1 MSSCITSTP
10 YGSAYLSLELCPAI
24 LTTKF
29 MGHTLRYGWPQNKLF
44 IRIKNR
50 RLKVFERSGCIC
62 SVALINLALK
72 YEEKYKTIR
81 DRKERN
87 KVKFSVDGEDF
98 KLTFYNQDTFN
109 KFKECC
115 EEAQKPSVPNNSAEV
130 KSFGENSPQNHQAGT
145 STQSPNHENGKSA
158 DKKWDE
164 LIRMIENVAASIEIM
179 ASSIQ
184 NVAASIE
191 IMASLIHEL
200 SPNRS
205 INSSIKSN
213 NSIKESDDLFSW
225 TDQQGEGVAEQ

>member
-179 ASSIQ
+179 AS
-184 NVAASIE
+184 
-191 IMASLIHEL
+191 LIHEL